1 MSMRTVIVLQL
12 GEVGVLGLPV
22 GGRLDGVGGVGDL
35 GGGGLRLLLA
45 DDDGDRGLSRLAVR
59 ELQQVEVV
67 GGHRGGGGGGASRK
81 TLGVAGEPSRR
92 LERAALLSTP
102 NWIDPIGG
110 GATRFKGQ
118 RPGRPLLDRRPARRG
133 PATQKT
139 HTHTRAA
146 LDLVRVRVEIGDVT
160 MP

>member
-67 GGHRGGGGGGASRK
+67 GGHRGGGGGASRK
-81 TLGVAGEPSRR
+81 TLGAAGEPSRR
-92 LERAALLSTP
+92 LERAALL
-102 NWIDPIGG
+102 
-110 GATRFKGQ
+110 
-118 RPGRPLLDRRPARRG
+118 
-133 PATQKT
+133 
-139 HTHTRAA
+139 
-146 LDLVRVRVEIGDVT
+146 
-160 MP
+160 

>member
-92 LERAALLSTP
+92 LETAALVSTGL
-102 NWIDPIGG
+102 IDPIGALVLVEG
-110 GATRFKGQ
+110 
-118 RPGRPLLDRRPARRG
+118 RRG
-133 PATQKT
+133 GRRFLRAWNRDAPVGSASGLEGAHDTQKKKT
-139 HTHTRAA
+139 
-146 LDLVRVRVEIGDVT
+146 L
-160 MP
+160 P